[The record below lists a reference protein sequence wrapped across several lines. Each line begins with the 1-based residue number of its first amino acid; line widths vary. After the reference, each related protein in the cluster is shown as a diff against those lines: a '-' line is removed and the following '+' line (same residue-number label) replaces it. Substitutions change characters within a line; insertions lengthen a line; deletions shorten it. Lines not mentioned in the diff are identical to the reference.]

1 MAKEKT
7 MMTIGSPIRS
17 LPYCLKKVDD
27 KIGGWIILNR
37 DYKPLALNQGQGK
50 FIRYEDVPRDARVQ
64 VSEDERKKIQ
74 IPNSSNDAETFYL
87 YNDSTHPALS
97 KKHWDR
103 YSQKLLHITK
113 LKGLWS

>member
-7 MMTIGSPIRS
+7 MTIGSPIRS

-27 KIGGWIILNR
+27 KIGGWVILNR
-37 DYKPLALNQGQGK
+37 DYKPLALNRGQHK
-50 FIRYEDVPRDARVQ
+50 YIKYEDVPRDARVA
-64 VSEDERKKIQ
+64 VSEEERKKIQ
-74 IPNSSNDAETFYL
+74 TLSSSDDAETLYL
-87 YNDSTHPALS
+87 YNDSTHPATS